1 MLDCLMGP
9 EKIDA
14 LILVNQQQIV
24 YADNSFVKMV
34 KKVDKAKLKQYN
46 EDLKKI

>member
-1 MLDCLMGP
+1 MLDCLMGS

-24 YADNSFVKMV
+24 YADNGMVKMF
-34 KKVDKAKLKQYN
+34 KKIDKAKLKQEN
-46 EDLKKI
+46 ADLKKM